1 MRRIGAHSHT
11 GHSRYLPRPC
21 VWRKMVFRSRPSLRT
36 TGTSARRS
44 FLLRLETVRVP
55 PMPTRARGR
64 PSDGPL
70 ARLTRLGCDGI
81 CQCGMWTF
89 ICAAAGGTFL
99 PGGLAPAVGQIF
111 QNPNLGETL
120 RKIGAGG

>member
-1 MRRIGAHSHT
+1 MA
-11 GHSRYLPRPC
+11 
-21 VWRKMVFRSRPSLRT
+21 FRSRPSLRT

-44 FLLRLETVRVP
+44 FLLRLEAVRDP
-55 PMPTRARGR
+55 PMPSRAREADHR
-64 PSDGPL
+64 TAGPL
-70 ARLTRLGCDGI
+70 APLTRLGRDGI
-81 CQCGMWTF
+81 CQYGVWTF

-99 PGGLAPAVGQIF
+99 PGGLAPAAGQIF